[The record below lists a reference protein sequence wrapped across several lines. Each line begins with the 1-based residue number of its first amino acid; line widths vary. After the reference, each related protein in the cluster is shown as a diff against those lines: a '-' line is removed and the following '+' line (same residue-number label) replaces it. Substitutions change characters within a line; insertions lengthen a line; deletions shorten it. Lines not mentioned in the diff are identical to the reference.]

1 MPVDGGVLELAR
13 LSVREELLPCG
24 LDGNRLFL
32 FLDRQ
37 LSGGFPIADSV
48 LRLFPVPCA
57 QRFANLSSSDEAV
70 GPERAAAATILA
82 AFEIRDVL
90 HAGAIDDERGLA
102 EIGHGRPEVFA
113 VLANDLGAAIGGD
126 FWLSGHD
133 RLGEFTPAEVG
144 CREF

>member
-37 LSGGFPIADSV
+37 LSGGFPLADSI
-48 LRLFPVPCA
+48 LRLFPVPRA

-70 GPERAAAATILA
+70 GPERAAAATILP
-82 AFEIRDVL
+82 AFEIPDVL
-90 HAGAIDDERGLA
+90 HAGAIDDDERGLA
-102 EIGHGRPEVFA
+102 EVGHGQARGIR
-113 VLANDLGAAIGGD
+113 GACEGLRRCD
-126 FWLSGHD
+126 RRRFW
-133 RLGEFTPAEVG
+133 AEWS
-144 CREF
+144 